1 MAKSDNQI
9 LLGQTFW
16 LKMNVFLLL
25 LAGGLISFDYLEQRQ
40 TIKANSVNIASHET
54 RISVLE
60 SQRDLK
66 INAGYKK

>member
-40 TIKANSVNIASHET
+40 TIKTHTVSIASHET
-54 RISVLE
+54 RISILE

-66 INAGYKK
+66 SNVGYKK